1 MNPDPFAPVDIDTP
15 FRLDHVLDFLTNL
28 ALCVAVT
35 VGAIGAALIFWRL
48 RSPETY
54 EERFAT
60 PARLLRWRFWAHM
73 SWQSY
78 ASAAV
83 CPPRSRSRAATTKAV
98 KSCRHVGFIQS
109 CWEQTYL
116 APPCY

>member
-1 MNPDPFAPVDIDTP
+1 MNPDPFAPVDLDPP

-28 ALCVAVT
+28 ALCVAVI
-35 VGAIGAALIFWRL
+35 VGVTGAALIFWRL

-73 SWQSY
+73 SWQKLCKRCGLS
-78 ASAAV
+78 AS
-83 CPPRSRSRAATTKAV
+83 
-98 KSCRHVGFIQS
+98 
-109 CWEQTYL
+109 
-116 APPCY
+116 